1 MQTTTSE
8 LASFVGSQVK
18 KLQDSYVFGDR
29 AGSAAAL
36 ANLRRSVSQDPGA
49 NPDIW
54 EVTLEGLPTVF
65 VGKTDE
71 ATEGEKAVHAAMTL
85 YAVHQQS
92 KTAPMHRQR

>member
-36 ANLRRSVSQDPGA
+36 ANLRRSRAQSSAQYG
-49 NPDIW
+49 PDR
-54 EVTLEGLPTVF
+54 
-65 VGKTDE
+65 E
-71 ATEGEKAVHAAMTL
+71 AGQN
-85 YAVHQQS
+85 YCR
-92 KTAPMHRQR
+92 TAPDRR